1 MERPHILNLHTCDEY
16 HFPPEGKL
24 AELRLTQQHQRESF
38 MSVLQEAPTL
48 IPKSRAPNLSPPEC
62 YQHHKQSIY
71 IYIHTCMYTYT
82 YTYLFIWLTYVFI
95 TVYVSIYIYGYIYMC
110 VCACIYI
117 WELCRFMYM
126 PRKPHELTRN
136 PYNPSS
142 PHVLPAQV
150 SGMTKISPAMELQAQ
165 PFYSRSQKV
174 GT

>member
-71 IYIHTCMYTYT
+71 IYTHMHVYIYVYIFVYLINVCIYNCVCIHIH
-82 YTYLFIWLTYVFI
+82 IW
-95 TVYVSIYIYGYIYMC
+95 IYIYVCVCMYYIYGNCVDSCICHESPMNSPETHTTHQALMC
-110 VCACIYI
+110 YQHR
-117 WELCRFMYM
+117 CR
-126 PRKPHELTRN
+126 E
-136 PYNPSS
+136 
-142 PHVLPAQV
+142 
-150 SGMTKISPAMELQAQ
+150 
-165 PFYSRSQKV
+165 
-174 GT
+174 